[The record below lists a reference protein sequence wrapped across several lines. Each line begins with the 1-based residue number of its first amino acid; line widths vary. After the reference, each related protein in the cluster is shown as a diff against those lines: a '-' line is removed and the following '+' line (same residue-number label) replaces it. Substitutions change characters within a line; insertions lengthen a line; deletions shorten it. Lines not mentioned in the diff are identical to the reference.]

1 MYDHNYIVI
10 KSTHERD
17 KKIKKDK
24 KKKPEC
30 FFDTR
35 FQIRQMSESIYSHRG
50 IPYIGLYLIMKFF
63 LLVWRFPKQPKH
75 PH

>member
-1 MYDHNYIVI
+1 MYDPNYIVR
-10 KSTHERD
+10 KSTYERD
-17 KKIKKDK
+17 R
-24 KKKPEC
+24 KPEC

-35 FQIRQMSESIYSHRG
+35 FQIRQMSEGIHSHRG
-50 IPYIGLYLIMKFF
+50 IPYIGRYLIMKFF